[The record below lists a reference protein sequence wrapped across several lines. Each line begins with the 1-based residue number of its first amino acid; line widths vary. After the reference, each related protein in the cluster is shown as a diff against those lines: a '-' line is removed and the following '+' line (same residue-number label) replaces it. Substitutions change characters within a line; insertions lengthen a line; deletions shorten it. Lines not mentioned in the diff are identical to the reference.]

1 MSRRGKFWLQISLS
15 LYGLML
21 VLYVYGVLVNRDL
34 VTLPELVRDAINLP
48 GKNDP
53 ELKAQL
59 DEVARPG
66 YRAAEA
72 LGGLQVGDRRDW
84 ETLRKL
90 VEQGVVDLLVYD
102 PIHLRRL
109 ARAQLKSGKN
119 YRVGNRNLVE
129 VGDVLDEDT
138 LVRLAL
144 LLEVRPQV
152 LEDGGKIFIQG
163 HGQLWGVNAT
173 FIFVWLNLLAL
184 TGILYAVFWEPLRR
198 VIAER
203 QRSIAEEIH
212 AAEKVREEAE
222 VLRKTLEDRLA
233 RLDEGPSR
241 TSSPPE

>member
-1 MSRRGKFWLQISLS
+1 MSRRGKFWLQISLA

-21 VLYVYGVLVNRDL
+21 VLYGYGVWVNRDL
-34 VTLPELVRDAINLP
+34 VALPELARDAINLP

-59 DEVARPG
+59 DELARPG
-66 YRAAEA
+66 YRVAEA
-72 LGGLQVGDRRDW
+72 RGGLQVGDRLDW

-90 VEQGVVDLLVYD
+90 VEQDVVDLLVYD

-119 YRVGNRNLVE
+119 YRVGNDILAE

-144 LLEVRPQV
+144 PEVRQQV
-152 LEDGGKIFIQG
+152 LEEGGKIFIQG

-203 QRSIAEEIH
+203 RRSIAEEIH
-212 AAEKVREEAE
+212 AAEKAREEAE

-233 RLDEGPSR
+233 RLDEGPSQ
-241 TSSPPE
+241 TSAPPE

>member
-1 MSRRGKFWLQISLS
+1 MTRRGKFWLQISLS

-21 VLYVYGVLVNRDL
+21 VLYGYGVWVNRDL
-34 VTLPELVRDAINLP
+34 VTLPELALHQINLP
-48 GKNDP
+48 RENDP
-53 ELKAQL
+53 ELKVQL
-59 DEVARPG
+59 EELARPG
-66 YRAAEA
+66 YRAAGA
-72 LGGLQVGDRRDW
+72 RDGVQVGDRLDG

-90 VEQGVVDLLVYD
+90 VKQDAVDLIVYD
-102 PIHLRRL
+102 PIYLRRL
-109 ARAQLKSGKN
+109 ARAQLRAGKN

-144 LLEVRPQV
+144 PEVRLQV

-203 QRSIAEEIH
+203 RRSIAEEIH